1 MQHLQNVLNVKRIFF
16 KIFHDAARNDK
27 PIPTCHDCSGL
38 IKVATISFGQPM
50 NTDDLINA
58 QNLTAD
64 CDLFLVLGSSLVVQP
79 VASLPKIALENN
91 AKLAIIN
98 NDKTPYDGLAD
109 IVINKK
115 INEVISRIN
124 LG

>member
-1 MQHLQNVLNVKRIFF
+1 M
-16 KIFHDAARNDK
+16 
-27 PIPTCHDCSGL
+27 
-38 IKVATISFGQPM
+38 
-50 NTDDLINA
+50 
-58 QNLTAD
+58 
-64 CDLFLVLGSSLVVQP
+64 LGSSLVVQP

-98 NDKTPYDGLAD
+98 NDETPYDELAD

-124 LG
+124 LD

>member
-1 MQHLQNVLNVKRIFF
+1 MGSEMCIR
-16 KIFHDAARNDK
+16 DR
-27 PIPTCHDCSGL
+27 
-38 IKVATISFGQPM
+38 
-50 NTDDLINA
+50 
-58 QNLTAD
+58 NLTVN

-98 NDKTPYDGLAD
+98 NDETPYDELAD

-124 LG
+124 LD

>member
-1 MQHLQNVLNVKRIFF
+1 
-16 KIFHDAARNDK
+16 
-27 PIPTCHDCSGL
+27 
-38 IKVATISFGQPM
+38 M
-50 NTDDLINA
+50 NSDDLINA
-58 QNLTAD
+58 QNLTAN

-91 AKLAIIN
+91 AKLVIIN
-98 NDKTPYDGLAD
+98 NDETPYDELAD

>member
-1 MQHLQNVLNVKRIFF
+1 MCIR
-16 KIFHDAARNDK
+16 DR
-27 PIPTCHDCSGL
+27 

-50 NTDDLINA
+50 NADDLGDA
-58 QNLTAD
+58 HNLTAS

-98 NDKTPYDGLAD
+98 NDETPYDELAD

-124 LG
+124 LD